1 MNDVAITIAQT
12 AHWLNCSADEAQTHL
27 DAGRI
32 RPYEGR
38 GHDPS
43 KPVSLNSVVIY
54 AESLPD
60 EIGIFR
66 VRDGAGAAERFDRA
80 DRGAERGADRGTMP
94 ARSGTGSGAY
104 TSERRAGGART
115 TPVIVERRTILRS
128 VGS

>member
-12 AHWLNCSADEAQTHL
+12 AHWLNCSADEAQAHL

-32 RPYEGR
+32 RPYDGR
-38 GHDPS
+38 GRDPS

-60 EIGIFR
+60 EAGIFR
-66 VRDGAGAAERFDRA
+66 VRDGAGAADRA
-80 DRGAERGADRGTMP
+80 DRPDRGSDRATMP
-94 ARSGTGSGAY
+94 TRAGTGSGAY